1 MPDLEMDDEVKPEE
15 VGEETPPEPEDRGD
29 ELPEDE
35 PEQEPEPSAENKE
48 EDKQDRVI
56 PKSRFDE
63 VNNERKELK
72 ARIEQ
77 LEALVSAKSSQP
89 EPEPE
94 VAPFDLD
101 AAEEEYATAVVE
113 GDTDR
118 AKQIRKE
125 IRKAEEAALLDRV
138 KRETERDM
146 AVKTVAERKAAIIS
160 QAFQDYPVLDHNAA
174 EYDANMVAKINRMSL
189 AYQAEGKA
197 EDQAIALAIADIMP
211 AKRSEP
217 ESPRTDNDAKRRNA
231 KAAESQP
238 PSLGGV
244 GTGDRARAASLN
256 VNNMTED
263 EFAALP
269 EREKKRLRGD

>member
-15 VGEETPPEPEDRGD
+15 MGEETPSEPEDRGD

-72 ARIEQ
+72 ARIEH

-174 EYDANMVAKINRMSL
+174 EYDPSMVAKINRMSV
-189 AYQAEGKA
+189 AYQAEGKT
-197 EDQAIALAIADIMP
+197 EDQAISLAIADIMP
-211 AKRSEP
+211 VKSAVEQPK
-217 ESPRTDNDAKRRNA
+217 TDNDAKRRNA

-244 GTGDRARAASLN
+244 GTGDRAKAAALDVS
-256 VNNMTED
+256 NMTED

-269 EREKKRLRGD
+269 DREKKRLRGD